1 MLMYA
6 ANIYFWKRYRINYAF
21 IFGFKQGTELGYRE
35 VLLLASGLSVLA
47 LGGVLSNLDME
58 MDPRTKS
65 FTAITELIP
74 LALLTVCN
82 HLYAAFDSLSHLFE
96 GNFLS

>member
-6 ANIYFWKRYRINYAF
+6 ADIYFWKRYRINYAF

-65 FTAITELIP
+65 FTAITELIA

-82 HLYAAFDSLSHLFE
+82 HLYAALDSLSHLFE